1 MGISLDAA
9 LQALIGEQL
18 SSVTFVMDY
27 GQLSFGDHRL
37 TVFNP
42 AAIAGLGYRIK
53 DRDERFKNYLC
64 DRISHKVVGAA
75 CRSGDCLTIS
85 VDDEG
90 AIDISLRQQDYR
102 GPEAI
107 NFHPHSSEALVYVV

>member
-1 MGISLDAA
+1 MARGLDEA

-27 GQLSFGDHRL
+27 WQLAFDGHGL

-42 AAIAGLGYRIK
+42 AAVTGPDFHVE
-53 DRDERFKNYLC
+53 DRDERFRNRLC
-64 DRISHKVVGAA
+64 ERISHKVVGVAF
-75 CRSGDCLTIS
+75 RSGNCLTIS
-85 VDDEG
+85 FDDDGVIEV
-90 AIDISLRQQDYR
+90 SLRQQDYR

-107 NFHPHSSEALVYVV
+107 NFLPRSSEAQYVV